1 MRSRWRRSSFV
12 LSSISVVPSGSV
24 ERARRYVYISA
35 ALRVLHS
42 ASLRTTFVPFVRV
55 NGLIETAH
63 VLQVPAYLAVF
74 ISWVSRLHIDL
85 AIKNVLDQIRSGPRE
100 ALL

>member
-1 MRSRWRRSSFV
+1 MRSRWRRSSFI

-42 ASLRTTFVPFVRV
+42 ASLRTIFMPFVRV
-55 NGLIETAH
+55 NGVETAH